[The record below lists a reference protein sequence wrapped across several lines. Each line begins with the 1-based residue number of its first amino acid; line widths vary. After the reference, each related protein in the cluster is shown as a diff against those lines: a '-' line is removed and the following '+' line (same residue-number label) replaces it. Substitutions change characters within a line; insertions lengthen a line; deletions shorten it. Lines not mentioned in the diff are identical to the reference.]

1 MDYRANRSKEQTYP
15 WNSGI
20 WKFGIESEGERVYT
34 EGKEP
39 GAGEDERMYTEGN
52 GKDEG
57 EGERMYTGDKEQSEG
72 EDLDRFICS
81 KFQNSIGISALRF
94 GLFYN
99 L

>member
-1 MDYRANRSKEQTYP
+1 M
-15 WNSGI
+15 
-20 WKFGIESEGERVYT
+20 YT

-39 GAGEDERMYTEGN
+39 GAGEDERVYTEGN